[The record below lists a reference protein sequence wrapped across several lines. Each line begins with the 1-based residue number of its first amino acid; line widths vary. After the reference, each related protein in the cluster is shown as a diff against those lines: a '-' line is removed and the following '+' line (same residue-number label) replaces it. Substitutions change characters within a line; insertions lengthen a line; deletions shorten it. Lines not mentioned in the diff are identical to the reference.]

1 MEDNKNLHTNTDI
14 DNKESSAVDSKETTN
29 KDVATDK
36 TEDKKEKTFTQ
47 EELEKIISKRLERER
62 KKADEEKAEAE
73 KLAKMS
79 AEERAKAEFEKE
91 KQKFEDERKSFQ
103 KQQLELQ
110 VIKELTNKNLPTDF
124 SKYLIGEDAETCM
137 ENIKTFET
145 EFLNAVEKQVQER
158 LKGGYTPPKTES
170 TKTYSME
177 DLKNMSVEEINKNWE
192 QIKNIK

>member
-1 MEDNKNLHTNTDI
+1 MEDNKNTDI
-14 DNKESSAVDSKETTN
+14 NINNKDESSAVDSKETT
-29 KDVATDK
+29 KTDVVTDK
-36 TEDKKEKTFTQ
+36 IEDNKEKTFTQ
-47 EELEKIISKRLERER
+47 EELEKIISKRLDRER

-73 KLAKMS
+73 RLAKMS

-91 KQKFEDERKSFQ
+91 KQKFEEERKSFQ

-145 EFLNAVEKQVQER
+145 EFSNAVEKQVQER
-158 LKGGYTPPKTES
+158 LKGGYTPPKTE

-177 DLKNMSVEEINKNWE
+177 DLKSMSVEEINKNWE

>member
-1 MEDNKNLHTNTDI
+1 MEDNKNLDTNI
-14 DNKESSAVDSKETTN
+14 DNKESTALDSKETSKT
-29 KDVATDK
+29 DVATDK
-36 TEDKKEKTFTQ
+36 TETTKEKTFTQ
-47 EELEKIISKRLERER
+47 EDLEKIISKRLERER

-73 KLAKMS
+73 RLAKMS

-91 KQKFEDERKSFQ
+91 KRKFEEERKSFQ
-103 KQQLELQ
+103 KQQLELE

-124 SKYLIGEDAETCM
+124 SKYLIAENAETCM

-145 EFLNAVEKQVQER
+145 EFSDAIEKAVQER
-158 LKGGYTPPKTES
+158 LKGGYTPPKTET

>member
-1 MEDNKNLHTNTDI
+1 MEDNKNLDTNI
-14 DNKESSAVDSKETTN
+14 DNKDESSAVDSKETT
-29 KDVATDK
+29 KTYVATDN
-36 TEDKKEKTFTQ
+36 KEKTFTQ

-73 KLAKMS
+73 RLAKMS

-91 KQKFEDERKSFQ
+91 KRKFEEERKSFQ
-103 KQQLELQ
+103 KQQLELE

-124 SKYLIGEDAETCM
+124 SKYLIAEDAETCM

-145 EFLNAVEKQVQER
+145 EFSDAIEKAVQER
-158 LKGGYTPPKTES
+158 LKGGYTPPKTET

>member
-1 MEDNKNLHTNTDI
+1 MEDNENTDI
-14 DNKESSAVDSKETTN
+14 NIDNKDESSAVDSTEEDTT
-29 KDVATDK
+29 KTDVATDK
-36 TEDKKEKTFTQ
+36 TEDKTFTQ

-62 KKADEEKAEAE
+62 KKAEEEKQEAE
-73 KLAKMS
+73 RLAKMS

-91 KQKFEDERKSFQ
+91 KQKFEEERKSFQ

-145 EFLNAVEKQVQER
+145 EFSNTVEKAVQER
-158 LKGGYTPPKTES
+158 LKGGYTPPKTET
-170 TKTYSME
+170 TKAYSME

>member
-1 MEDNKNLHTNTDI
+1 MEDNKNTDMNI
-14 DNKESSAVDSKETTN
+14 DNKDESSAVDSKETT
-29 KDVATDK
+29 KTDVATDK
-36 TEDKKEKTFTQ
+36 IETTKEKTFTQ

-62 KKADEEKAEAE
+62 KKADEERQEAE

-79 AEERAKAEFEKE
+79 AEERAKAEFKKE
-91 KQKFEDERKSFQ
+91 KQKFESERKSFK

-124 SKYLIGEDAETCM
+124 SKYLIGEDAESCM

-145 EFLNAVEKQVQER
+145 EFSNAVEKQVQER